1 MTAARE
7 PTHRPLDRRLVGRL
21 WSYTKPYVRKR
32 NALFGLTLLRSLQLP
47 ALGWAIGAV
56 LSGPVARH
64 DAGGTLR
71 GAAAFAAL
79 LVLTEVMFVYR
90 VRLALEL
97 GEAIVRDLRGSVY
110 AHLLTMPMSFFH
122 RTSLGRLISRV
133 TNDIDSIRLG
143 IQDSLFIGIVQL
155 GTMIGAAT
163 LMAVFDVRLFLV
175 VLALV
180 PVLWGLLRHFHGRLY
195 RAHSS
200 MQESFSRVTT
210 TLAETVGGIRVIQ
223 GFGRQEHAKRAFR
236 ELIYDHS
243 RYNLQVAQENA
254 LFGPLLEL
262 NGQLFLALLLVIG
275 GWQALHGEVHVGA
288 LIQFFF
294 LANLFFGP
302 IPILAQQYNQAL
314 ASMAGAERVFR
325 LLDAKRDWEDAPDAV
340 ELPPL
345 SGRVEFRGVSFG
357 YEPERTVLHD
367 VSFVAEPGQTVAIV
381 GETGGGKSTLL
392 ALIGKLYLP
401 TSGQVLVD
409 GYDLMRVTRK
419 SLRRQMSIVQQS
431 NFLWSGTVLENVRF
445 GKPDAT
451 EAEAREA
458 AAALGVVDLLDELP
472 DGFQTQVGERGASLS
487 LGQRQ
492 IVCFTRAMLAK
503 PKILLLDEATSA
515 IDPVTEAR
523 LQRALRKLVA
533 GRTTFVV
540 AHRLSTIRHAD
551 QVLVVSGGRIV
562 ERGGYA
568 ALVQA
573 GGVFA
578 QLHRRGAA

>member
-1 MTAARE
+1 
-7 PTHRPLDRRLVGRL
+7 
-21 WSYTKPYVRKR
+21 
-32 NALFGLTLLRSLQLP
+32 
-47 ALGWAIGAV
+47 
-56 LSGPVARH
+56 
-64 DAGGTLR
+64 
-71 GAAAFAAL
+71 
-79 LVLTEVMFVYR
+79 
-90 VRLALEL
+90 
-97 GEAIVRDLRGSVY
+97 VRDLRSHVF

-155 GTMIGAAT
+155 GTMVGAAT
-163 LMAVFDVRLFLV
+163 LMALFDLRLFLV

-180 PVLWGLLRHFHGRLY
+180 PILWGLLRHFHGRLY
-195 RAHSS
+195 RAHSA

-210 TLAETVGGIRVIQ
+210 TLTETVGGIRVIQ
-223 GFGRQEHAKRAFR
+223 GFGRQEHAKREFR

-243 RYNLQVAQENA
+243 RYNLQVAEQNA

-275 GWQALHGEVHVGA
+275 GWQALHGDVRVGA

-314 ASMAGAERVFR
+314 AAMAGAERVFR
-325 LLDAKRDWEDAPDAV
+325 LLDAKRDWEDAPDAI
-340 ELPPL
+340 ELPPAQ
-345 SGRVEFRGVSFG
+345 GRVEFRNVTFG
-357 YEPERTVLHD
+357 YDPERPVLHD
-367 VSFVAEPGQTVAIV
+367 VSFIADAGQTVAIV

-401 TSGQVLVD
+401 KSGQVLVD
-409 GYDLMRVTRK
+409 GHDLMRVTRK
-419 SLRRQMSIVQQS
+419 SLRRQMSIVQQN
-431 NFLWSGTVLENVRF
+431 NFLWTGSVLENIRF
-445 GKPDAT
+445 GRPDAT
-451 EAEAREA
+451 EADVRDA
-458 AAALGVVDLLDELP
+458 AAALGVIDLLDDLP
-472 DGFQTQVGERGASLS
+472 DGLDTQVGERGASLS

-492 IVCFTRAMLAK
+492 IVCFTRAMLAG
-503 PKILLLDEATSA
+503 PRILLLDEATSA
-515 IDPVTEAR
+515 IDTVTEAR
-523 LQRALRKLVA
+523 LQGALRRLVA
-533 GRTTFVV
+533 GRTTFIV

-562 ERGGYA
+562 ERGRYA
-568 ALVQA
+568 ELVRA